1 MHRCFVVL
9 LCAATLML
17 KLLVPTGYMV
27 GSHHG
32 RVTIELCPGVAA
44 QPMAMATDMAMSGA
58 MSGAR
63 SMAMPGAMTSEAMS
77 EAMAMPGMHGDVADH
92 GKSQDHGKRDMPCA
106 FSGLSAASLGAVDP
120 VLLVAL
126 ITSVMALGLLPVMLP
141 TFTRRSHLRPPLRG
155 PPGFL

>member
-32 RVTIELCPGVAA
+32 LVTIELCPGVAA
-44 QPMAMATDMAMSGA
+44 QPMVMATDMAM
-58 MSGAR
+58 
-63 SMAMPGAMTSEAMS
+63 SEAMS

-126 ITSVMALGLLPVMLP
+126 ITFVMALGLLPVMLP